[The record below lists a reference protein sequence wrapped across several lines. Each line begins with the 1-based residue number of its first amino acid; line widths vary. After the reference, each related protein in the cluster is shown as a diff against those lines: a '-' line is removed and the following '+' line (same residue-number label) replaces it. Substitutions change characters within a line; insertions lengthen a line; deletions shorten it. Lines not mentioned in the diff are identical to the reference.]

1 MSFGDDNQ
9 RVEDAVRQAKE
20 NMAEGVK
27 TDDNER
33 AICPGC
39 RHETLVTKIEQGDYC
54 FYCKKE
60 YSMTRCSGCH
70 GIVAEESTDEYGLC
84 QPCCRRESVII
95 P

>member
-20 NMAEGVK
+20 NISQGVN
-27 TDDNER
+27 TEDTER
-33 AICPGC
+33 VTCPRC
-39 RHETLVTKIEQGDYC
+39 HHETLVTKTEQGDYC

-60 YSMTRCSGCH
+60 FPMARCTVCH
-70 GIVAEESTDEYGLC
+70 TFIVEASTDEYGLC
-84 QPCCRRESVII
+84 QSCCRQESMIV